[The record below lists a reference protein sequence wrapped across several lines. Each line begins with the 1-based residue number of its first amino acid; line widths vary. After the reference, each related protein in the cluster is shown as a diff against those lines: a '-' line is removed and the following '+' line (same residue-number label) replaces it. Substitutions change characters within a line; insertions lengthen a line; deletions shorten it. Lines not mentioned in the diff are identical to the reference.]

1 MFLKKL
7 KEKRVEM
14 KAKMDALIES
24 AETEE
29 RALTEEESNEFDKY
43 EAEIKK
49 IDRTIKAYEERA
61 AEELEPEE
69 VEEETD
75 NDADAEER
83 AFADYIRGTYT

>member
-49 IDRTIKAYEERA
+49 IDRT
-61 AEELEPEE
+61 
-69 VEEETD
+69 
-75 NDADAEER
+75 
-83 AFADYIRGTYT
+83 RGRN